1 MSFAD
6 YLSQARQFNPDEDND
21 GVNISTIYDGLETEY
36 TDLLEGSQ
44 KSAEMQ
50 AERVKELESE
60 VSRLKSQMLFDKMVQ
75 TPFDNT
81 NGNENEDEED
91 NTPKGIAGLFGK

>member
-6 YLSQARQFNPDEDND
+6 YLSQARQFSPDEDND
-21 GVNISTIYDGLETEY
+21 EINISTIYDGLETEY

-60 VSRLKSQMLFDKMVQ
+60 VSRLKSQMFDKMMQ
-75 TPFDNT
+75 TPVDNS

-91 NTPKGIAGLFGK
+91 NAPKGIAGLFGK

>member
-1 MSFAD
+1 MSFTD
-6 YLSQARQFNPDEDND
+6 YLSQARQFSPDDND
-21 GVNISTIYDGLETEY
+21 GNNISTIYDGLETEY

-60 VSRLKSQMLFDKMVQ
+60 VSRLKSQMFDKMMQ
-75 TPFDNT
+75 TPVDNS

>member
-1 MSFAD
+1 
-6 YLSQARQFNPDEDND
+6 
-21 GVNISTIYDGLETEY
+21 
-36 TDLLEGSQ
+36 
-44 KSAEMQ
+44 MQ

-60 VSRLKSQMLFDKMVQ
+60 VSRLKSQMFDKMMQ
-75 TPFDNT
+75 TPVDNS

>member
-6 YLSQARQFNPDEDND
+6 YLSQARQFNPDDND
-21 GVNISTIYDGLETEY
+21 GNNISTIYDGLETEY

-60 VSRLKSQMLFDKMVQ
+60 VSRLKSQMFDKMMQ
-75 TPFDNT
+75 TPVDNS

>member
-6 YLSQARQFNPDEDND
+6 YISQARQFNPDEDND
-21 GVNISTIYDGLETEY
+21 EINVSTIYDGLETEY

-60 VSRLKSQMLFDKMVQ
+60 VSRLKSQMFDKMMQ
-75 TPFDNT
+75 TPVDNS
-81 NGNENEDEED
+81 NGNENEDEDD

>member
-6 YLSQARQFNPDEDND
+6 YLSQARQFNPDDND
-21 GVNISTIYDGLETEY
+21 GNNISTIYDGLETEY

-60 VSRLKSQMLFDKMVQ
+60 VSRLKSQMFDKMMQ
-75 TPFDNT
+75 TPVDNS
-81 NGNENEDEED
+81 NGNENEDEDD

>member
-1 MSFAD
+1 MSFTD

-21 GVNISTIYDGLETEY
+21 EINISTIYDGLETEY

-60 VSRLKSQMLFDKMVQ
+60 VSRLKSQMFDKMMQ
-75 TPFDNT
+75 TPVDNS

>member
-6 YLSQARQFNPDEDND
+6 YLSQARQFNPDDND
-21 GVNISTIYDGLETEY
+21 GNNISTIYDGLETEY

-60 VSRLKSQMLFDKMVQ
+60 VSRLKSQMFDKMMQ
-75 TPFDNT
+75 TPVDNS
-81 NGNENEDEED
+81 NGNENEDED
-91 NTPKGIAGLFGK
+91 DDTPKGIAGLFGK

>member
-6 YLSQARQFNPDEDND
+6 YLSQARQFNYDEDND
-21 GVNISTIYDGLETEY
+21 VNNISTIYDGLETEY

-60 VSRLKSQMLFDKMVQ
+60 VSRLKSQMFDKMMQ
-75 TPFDNT
+75 TPVDNS

>member
-6 YLSQARQFNPDEDND
+6 YLSQARQFNPDDND
-21 GVNISTIYDGLETEY
+21 GNNISTIYDGLETEY

-60 VSRLKSQMLFDKMVQ
+60 VSRLKSQMFDKMMQ
-75 TPFDNT
+75 TPVDNS
-81 NGNENEDEED
+81 NGNENEDED
-91 NTPKGIAGLFGK
+91 DDTSKGIAGLFGK

>member
-6 YLSQARQFNPDEDND
+6 YLSQARQFNPEDND
-21 GVNISTIYDGLETEY
+21 ENNISTIYDGLETEY

-60 VSRLKSQMLFDKMVQ
+60 VSRLKSQMFDKMMQ
-75 TPFDNT
+75 TPVDNS

>member
-6 YLSQARQFNPDEDND
+6 YLSQVRQFNPDEDND

-60 VSRLKSQMLFDKMVQ
+60 VSRLKSQMFDKMMQ
-75 TPFDNT
+75 TPVDNS

>member
-6 YLSQARQFNPDEDND
+6 YLSQARQFNPDDND
-21 GVNISTIYDGLETEY
+21 GNNISTIYDGLETEY

-60 VSRLKSQMLFDKMVQ
+60 VSRLKSQMFDKMMQ
-75 TPFDNT
+75 TPVDNS
-81 NGNENEDEED
+81 NGNANEDED
-91 NTPKGIAGLFGK
+91 DDTPKGIAGLFGK

>member
-60 VSRLKSQMLFDKMVQ
+60 VSRLKSFDKMMQ
-75 TPFDNT
+75 TPFDNS

>member
-6 YLSQARQFNPDEDND
+6 YLSQARQFNYDEDND
-21 GVNISTIYDGLETEY
+21 GNNISTIYDGLETEY

-60 VSRLKSQMLFDKMVQ
+60 VSRLKSQMFDKMMQ
-75 TPFDNT
+75 TPVDNS

>member
-1 MSFAD
+1 MSFTE
-6 YLSQARQFNPDEDND
+6 YLSQARQFNYDEDND
-21 GVNISTIYDGLETEY
+21 GNNISTIYDGLETEY

-60 VSRLKSQMLFDKMVQ
+60 VSRLKSQMFDKMMQ
-75 TPFDNT
+75 TPVDNS

>member
-60 VSRLKSQMLFDKMVQ
+60 VSRLKSQMLFDKMMQ
-75 TPFDNT
+75 TPSDSS

>member
-6 YLSQARQFNPDEDND
+6 YLSQARQFSPDDND
-21 GVNISTIYDGLETEY
+21 GNNISTIYDGLETEY

-60 VSRLKSQMLFDKMVQ
+60 VSRLKSQMFDKMMQ
-75 TPFDNT
+75 TPVDNS
-81 NGNENEDEED
+81 NGNENEDED
-91 NTPKGIAGLFGK
+91 DDTPKGIAGLFGK

>member
-6 YLSQARQFNPDEDND
+6 YLSQARQFSPDDND
-21 GVNISTIYDGLETEY
+21 GNNISTIYDGLETEY

-60 VSRLKSQMLFDKMVQ
+60 VSRLKSQMFDKMMQ
-75 TPFDNT
+75 TPVDNS

>member
-1 MSFAD
+1 MSFTD
-6 YLSQARQFNPDEDND
+6 YLSQARQFNYDEDND
-21 GVNISTIYDGLETEY
+21 GNNISTIYDGLETEY

-60 VSRLKSQMLFDKMVQ
+60 VSRLKSQMFDKMMQ
-75 TPFDNT
+75 TPVDNS

>member
-6 YLSQARQFNPDEDND
+6 YLSQARQFNPDEDNN
-21 GVNISTIYDGLETEY
+21 GNNISTIYDGLETEY

-50 AERVKELESE
+50 AERVQELESE
-60 VSRLKSQMLFDKMVQ
+60 VSRLKSQMFDKMMQ
-75 TPFDNT
+75 TPVDNS
-81 NGNENEDEED
+81 NGNENEDED
-91 NTPKGIAGLFGK
+91 DDTPKGIAGLFGK

>member
-6 YLSQARQFNPDEDND
+6 YLSQARQFNPEDND
-21 GVNISTIYDGLETEY
+21 EINISTIYDGLETEY

-60 VSRLKSQMLFDKMVQ
+60 VSRLKSQMFDKMMQ
-75 TPFDNT
+75 TPVDNS

>member
-6 YLSQARQFNPDEDND
+6 YLSQARQFSPDEDND
-21 GVNISTIYDGLETEY
+21 EINISTIYDGLETEY

-60 VSRLKSQMLFDKMVQ
+60 VSRLKSQMFDKMMQ
-75 TPFDNT
+75 TPVDNS

>member
-1 MSFAD
+1 
-6 YLSQARQFNPDEDND
+6 
-21 GVNISTIYDGLETEY
+21 
-36 TDLLEGSQ
+36 
-44 KSAEMQ
+44 MQ

-60 VSRLKSQMLFDKMVQ
+60 VSRLKSQMFDKMMQ
-75 TPFDNT
+75 TPFDNP

>member
-6 YLSQARQFNPDEDND
+6 YLSQARQFNPDEDN
-21 GVNISTIYDGLETEY
+21 GNNISTIYDGLETEY

-60 VSRLKSQMLFDKMVQ
+60 VSRLKSQMFDKMMQ
-75 TPFDNT
+75 TPVDNS

>member
-36 TDLLEGSQ
+36 TDLLESSQ

-60 VSRLKSQMLFDKMVQ
+60 VSRLKSQMMFDKVMQ
-75 TPFDNT
+75 TPFDSS

>member
-6 YLSQARQFNPDEDND
+6 YLSQARQFNPDDND
-21 GVNISTIYDGLETEY
+21 EINISTIYDGLETEY

-60 VSRLKSQMLFDKMVQ
+60 VSRLKSQMFDKMMQ
-75 TPFDNT
+75 TPVDNS
-81 NGNENEDEED
+81 NGNENEDED
-91 NTPKGIAGLFGK
+91 DDTPKGIAGLFGK

>member
-21 GVNISTIYDGLETEY
+21 GNNISTIYDGLETEY

-60 VSRLKSQMLFDKMVQ
+60 VSRLKSQMFDKMMQ
-75 TPFDNT
+75 TPVDNS
-81 NGNENEDEED
+81 NDNENEDEED